1 MFNVL
6 DTWLEPAR
14 FYADVQYL
22 MALQMIRLALGGAP
36 VATEAPQV
44 VTKNASAFL
53 MCVGLNGLVIG
64 GLCLLF
70 VMKNDLAQAQGSA
83 YSKSEQRAPAYTAQ
97 DLALAR
103 QTLADGLRK
112 LYESNQGGGFTC
124 YESNQDGFTCMK
136 RA

>member
-1 MFNVL
+1 MSTSCSLRIRHSRLLLFSFSN
-6 DTWLEPAR
+6 
-14 FYADVQYL
+14 
-22 MALQMIRLALGGAP
+22 LQEDLGEEK
-36 VATEAPQV
+36 VMSKIK
-44 VTKNASAFL
+44 VTLTAVFL
-53 MCVGLNGLVIG
+53 MCGGLNGLMIG

-70 VMKNDLAQAQGSA
+70 VMKSNSAQAQSSA
-83 YSKSEQRAPAYTAQ
+83 YSKSEQTAPAYTAQ
-97 DLALAR
+97 ELALAR

>member
-1 MFNVL
+1 MHS
-6 DTWLEPAR
+6 
-14 FYADVQYL
+14 
-22 MALQMIRLALGGAP
+22 RLLLFSFSNSQEDLSEEKVMSKIKVPLTA
-36 VATEAPQV
+36 
-44 VTKNASAFL
+44 AFL
-53 MCVGLNGLVIG
+53 MCGGLNEMMIG
-64 GLCLLF
+64 GFCLLY
-70 VMKNDLAQAQGSA
+70 VMKNDSAQAQGAA

-97 DLALAR
+97 ELALAR

>member
-1 MFNVL
+1 LFSFSN
-6 DTWLEPAR
+6 
-14 FYADVQYL
+14 
-22 MALQMIRLALGGAP
+22 LQEDLGEEK
-36 VATEAPQV
+36 VMSKIK
-44 VTKNASAFL
+44 VTLTAVFL
-53 MCVGLNGLVIG
+53 MCGGLNGLMIG

-70 VMKNDLAQAQGSA
+70 VMKSDSAQAQSSA
-83 YSKSEQRAPAYTAQ
+83 YSKSEQTAPAYTAQ
-97 DLALAR
+97 ELALAR

>member
-1 MFNVL
+1 MSKIKVPLTTTF
-6 DTWLEPAR
+6 
-14 FYADVQYL
+14 F
-22 MALQMIRLALGGAP
+22 
-36 VATEAPQV
+36 
-44 VTKNASAFL
+44 

-70 VMKNDLAQAQGSA
+70 LVKNDSAQAQAEGSA
-83 YSKSEQRAPAYTAQ
+83 YSKSEQRAPVYTAQ
-97 DLALAR
+97 ELALAR